1 MRHGKFESPKSQR
14 DKSGADNSS
23 VNPKEEAALPP
34 DKSILLYFHDVV
46 YLLAAVLLLFSLVF
60 RVITVSGS
68 SIYDTLIHGDC
79 VLLLG
84 NVLYRQPEYGDI
96 IVASKDSFEEGE
108 PIIKRVIATEGQ
120 VVDIDFD
127 AGIVYV
133 DGVALTED
141 YTYTPTTVQEGMTF
155 PLVVDEGCIF
165 VMGDNRNNSKD
176 SRSPQ
181 IGLVDLR
188 EVIGRAIFLVI
199 PAEDSNGERQ
209 IDRIGVL

>member
-1 MRHGKFESPKSQR
+1 MRHGKYETPKKQCGKFAVNKNELNNEEESLSA
-14 DKSGADNSS
+14 DKS
-23 VNPKEEAALPP
+23 V
-34 DKSILLYFHDVV
+34 LLYFHDMV
-46 YLLAAVLLLFSLVF
+46 YLLATVLLLFSLVF
-60 RVITVSGS
+60 QVVTVSGPS
-68 SIYDTLIHGDC
+68 MNATLIDGDC

-84 NVLYRQPEYGDI
+84 NLIYRQPEYGDI
-96 IVASKDSFEEGE
+96 IVASKDAFEEGE

-120 VVDIDFD
+120 VVDIDFI

-141 YTYTPTTVQEGMTF
+141 YTNTPTTLQEGMTF

-181 IGLVDLR
+181 IGLIDLR
-188 EVIGRAIFLVI
+188 EVVGRAIFLVI
-199 PAEDSNGERQ
+199 PAADGNGERQ

>member
-1 MRHGKFESPKSQR
+1 MRHGKYETPKKQHG
-14 DKSGADNSS
+14 KFTAVKNEL
-23 VNPKEEAALPP
+23 NKEEESLSA

-60 RVITVSGS
+60 RVVTVSGPS
-68 SIYDTLIHGDC
+68 MNATLIDGDC

-84 NVLYRQPEYGDI
+84 NLIYRQPEYGDI
-96 IVASKDSFEEGE
+96 IVASKDAFEEGE

-120 VVDIDFD
+120 VVDIDFN
-127 AGIVYV
+127 AGLVYV

-141 YTYTPTTVQEGMTF
+141 YTNTPTTLQEGMTF

-181 IGLVDLR
+181 IGLIDLR
-188 EVIGRAIFLVI
+188 EVVGRAIFLVI
-199 PAEDSNGERQ
+199 PAVDSNGERQ